1 LRGAS
6 VSTIVT
12 RPVAPAS
19 LSTARL
25 LLRQWRA
32 SDRAPFATLN
42 ADRRVMQ
49 YFPSPLAHAD
59 SDAFADRCERALN
72 DRGWGLWAVEIPGRA
87 PFIGF
92 IGLATAGPGLPCS
105 GLVEVGWRL
114 AAPHWGQG
122 YASEGARAAL
132 RHGFDVLDL
141 PEIVSFTATLNR
153 RSQAVME
160 RMGMH
165 RDPIEFDHPRVPEG
179 SPLRRHVLYWLSRD
193 EWRLAQAAPRSGAG

>member
-1 LRGAS
+1 
-6 VSTIVT
+6 VT
-12 RPVAPAS
+12 RPIAPAS
-19 LSTARL
+19 LSTERL
-25 LLRQWRA
+25 LLRQWRPG
-32 SDRAPFATLN
+32 DRAPFAALN
-42 ADRRVMQ
+42 ADRRVME
-49 YFPSPLAHAD
+49 YFPSPLASAD
-59 SDAFADRCERALN
+59 SDALAERCERALSA
-72 DRGWGLWAVEIPGRA
+72 RGWGLWAVEIPGRA

-132 RHGFDVLDL
+132 GHAFDVLDL
-141 PEIVSFTATLNR
+141 TEIVSFTATVNR

-160 RMGMH
+160 RVGMH
-165 RDPIEFDHPRVPEG
+165 RDAIEFEHPRVPEE

-193 EWRLAQAAPRSGAG
+193 DWRLRGAESGFRSDSLMRERP